1 MGGLCACG
9 PVCGGAAWVV
19 ACKVGGVET
28 SGGHCVLLALCGW
41 GPGSGGRRA
50 FATMSG
56 MCVRRLDAYR
66 DAEPRI
72 SHHLLV
78 LYVFVFS

>member
-1 MGGLCACG
+1 MGGGLQGRRGGDEWRTLCFVG
-9 PVCGGAAWVV
+9 FVWMGA
-19 ACKVGGVET
+19 GI
-28 SGGHCVLLALCGW
+28 
-41 GPGSGGRRA
+41 GRRA
-50 FATMSG
+50 FATMSGSG

-78 LYVFVFS
+78 LNVFVFS